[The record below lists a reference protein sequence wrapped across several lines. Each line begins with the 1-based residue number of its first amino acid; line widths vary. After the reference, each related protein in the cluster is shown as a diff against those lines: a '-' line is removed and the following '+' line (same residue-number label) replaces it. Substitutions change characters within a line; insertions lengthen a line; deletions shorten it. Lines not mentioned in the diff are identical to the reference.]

1 MTKICPF
8 AHHGA
13 QTKSI
18 ISFCPRRI
26 ETNPDYHQVKFQI
39 NLYLRKMAELKE
51 DLLTTGRFE
60 VPL

>member
-8 AHHGA
+8 AQPGA
-13 QTKSI
+13 QTKII

-39 NLYLRKMAELKE
+39 DLYLRKTPELQE
-51 DLLTTGRFE
+51 DLLMTGRFE
-60 VPL
+60 VPV

>member
-8 AHHGA
+8 AHRGA
-13 QTKSI
+13 KTKSI

-39 NLYLRKMAELKE
+39 NLYLRKMPELKE